1 MYIVHVRVLYVFSA
15 MNSVHELVLFVHFY
29 SFLVPPPPPPLLL
42 LQAQRPDELGI
53 RVDEELEVL
62 EWDDGDG
69 WCKGRNGDGV
79 EGYFPQSYVQPSSRS
94 SSPQNVTVVVVPSDG
109 ANVAAATPAHSTNT
123 SPGESSCTLNFK
135 L

>member
-15 MNSVHELVLFVHFY
+15 MNSVVLFVHFC
-29 SFLVPPPPPPLLL
+29 SFLVHPPSLTL

-53 RVDEELEVL
+53 KVDEELEVL

-123 SPGESSCTLNFK
+123 SPGESSCTLNFE